1 MVRKL
6 FVRVIWVVISLIVL
20 WTLAFEAVAVKP
32 TLVVDIVYLLK
43 PSQPCPQNEARAGYL
58 NFLTEGSLSSDFR
71 SKIRLVERDASGYY
85 LWETPRGRFWMPK
98 SDDFLLP
105 DLLAEQQRGIYR
117 YEAARVLAGDVVLD
131 CGAHVGLFTRE
142 ALSQG
147 AGLVIAIEPAPDNIE
162 CLRRNFAAEIAAGKV
177 IVYPKGVWDRD
188 ATLVLHEVDGNS
200 ARDTFVM
207 DRGISTRPVPVPLVP
222 IDELVSELG
231 LQRVSF
237 IKMDIEG
244 AERKAVLG
252 ARDTLRRYKPRLA
265 LCAYHVRG
273 DPEAISA
280 EVLSIVPSYRRT
292 CGSCF
297 KSPSRLR
304 MVPEVLFFY

>member
-1 MVRKL
+1 MVKKL
-6 FVRVIWVVISLIVL
+6 LVRVIWVAISLIVL
-20 WTLAFEAVAVKP
+20 WTLAFEAAVIKP
-32 TLVVDIVYLLK
+32 ALMVDLAFLLR
-43 PSQPCPQNEARAGYL
+43 PNQPCPKSDVRPAYL
-58 NFLTEGSLSSDFR
+58 NVLTHSSLR
-71 SKIRLVERDASGYY
+71 SGLKLKVRLVERDASGYY
-85 LWETPRGRFWMPK
+85 LWDTPRGRFWMPK
-98 SDDFLLP
+98 SSDPRLAS
-105 DLLAEQQRGIYR
+105 LLAEQERGIYR
-117 YEAARVLAGDVVLD
+117 HEGARVLAGDVVLD
-131 CGAHVGLFTRE
+131 CGAHVGVFTRE

-147 AGLVIAIEPAPDNIE
+147 ARLVIAIEPAPDNIE

-188 ATLVLHEVDGNS
+188 DTLVLREVDGNS
-200 ARDTFVM
+200 ARDTIVM

-265 LCAYHVRG
+265 LCAYHVPG

-280 EVLSIVPSYRRT
+280 EVLSIVPSYRRA
-292 CGSCF
+292 CGSCLEY
-297 KSPSRLR
+297 RLR